1 MGFRS
6 EVEIAINYNP
16 GVCESIFIVSF
27 PLLLMTLQVLVAFL
41 HLLSTR
47 LPGREPTGLSEEQ
60 AKDAHPFLFKEINYC
75 SI

>member
-1 MGFRS
+1 
-6 EVEIAINYNP
+6 
-16 GVCESIFIVSF
+16 
-27 PLLLMTLQVLVAFL
+27 MTLQVLVAFL

-47 LPGREPTGLSEEQ
+47 LPGREPTALSEEQ